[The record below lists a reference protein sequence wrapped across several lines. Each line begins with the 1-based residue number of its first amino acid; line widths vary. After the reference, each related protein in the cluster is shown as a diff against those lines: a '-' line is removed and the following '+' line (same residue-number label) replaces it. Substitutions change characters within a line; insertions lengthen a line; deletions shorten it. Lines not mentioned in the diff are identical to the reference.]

1 MPLPLLGGGSIL
13 IVVNYK
19 FSFTYEEI
27 FKAYEDCIRHKKNS
41 PNAIKFMLNKNE
53 NVIQLCDEIND
64 RTYTIGTSIAF
75 IIKFPKYRE
84 VFAADFRDRII
95 HHLVVNELMPYF
107 KRYFIPESFS
117 CMIGRGTLH
126 GIETMAKYMDECSQ
140 HYTIPTYVLKMDVQ
154 AFFMSIDKQLLANR
168 LDKFIADVYPDNR
181 KKDCLRWLCNMIIM
195 HHPERNCIIQSSKD
209 MWKLLGKGKSLFDV
223 EEGKGLAIGNLTS
236 QMFANFFMTVLDY
249 YIKNELG
256 FKYYGRYVDDFM
268 LYDTDKDKVKQAIP
282 LIKKYCNEKLLINVH
297 PDKIYLQEIT
307 HGVKFIGADIMPN
320 RMYCGNRTIGQFY
333 NKLYTKYRHFNKD
346 RLDNFVSSVNSYL
359 GYMCHYSTYNMRKE
373 IIINSGLFDEWKDYI
388 EISKDLLKIKRKY
401 QENLVV

>member
-1 MPLPLLGGGSIL
+1 
-13 IVVNYK
+13 
-19 FSFTYEEI
+19 
-27 FKAYEDCIRHKKNS
+27 
-41 PNAIKFMLNKNE
+41 
-53 NVIQLCDEIND
+53 
-64 RTYTIGTSIAF
+64 
-75 IIKFPKYRE
+75 
-84 VFAADFRDRII
+84 
-95 HHLVVNELMPYF
+95 MPYF
-107 KRYFIPESFS
+107 ERYFIPESFS

-168 LDKFIADVYPDNR
+168 LDTFIADVYPDNR

-209 MWKLLGKGKSLFDV
+209 MWKFLGKGKSLFDV

-256 FKYYGRYVDDFM
+256 FKYYGRYVDDFI

-307 HGVKFIGADIMPN
+307 MG
-320 RMYCGNRTIGQFY
+320 
-333 NKLYTKYRHFNKD
+333 L
-346 RLDNFVSSVNSYL
+346 NS
-359 GYMCHYSTYNMRKE
+359 
-373 IIINSGLFDEWKDYI
+373 
-388 EISKDLLKIKRKY
+388 
-401 QENLVV
+401 LVLI